1 MARYTGPRCKR
12 ARAVNIDLELTS
24 GVRTIEEKCK
34 FGVAPGS
41 NGQRRSRTSDYGIQL
56 KMKQTI
62 RNYYVLLE
70 KQFKINYERA
80 SRMQGATGNNLL
92 LLLERRLD
100 NIVYRLGFA
109 STRSDSR
116 QLVSHGHVLV
126 NGKRVNI
133 ASYLVS
139 EGDIVE
145 LKEASRS
152 MDRVIFAAKMFETRE
167 KSDWLEVDHK
177 SFTGKVLSFPT
188 VEDFPSFFKVNLVVE
203 FYSK

>member
-1 MARYTGPRCKR
+1 MARYTGPSCKR
-12 ARAVNIDLELTS
+12 ARAVNTDLELKS

-41 NGQRRSRTSDYGIQL
+41 NGQRRSRSSDYGVHL

-70 KQFKINYERA
+70 KQFKISYEKA
-80 SRMQGATGNNLL
+80 SRMKGATGDNLL

-100 NIVYRLGFA
+100 NVVYRLGFA
-109 STRSDSR
+109 STRADAR
-116 QLVSHGHVLV
+116 QLVSHGHILV

-133 ASYLVS
+133 ASYLLS

-145 LKEASRS
+145 LKESSRE
-152 MDRVIFAAKMFETRE
+152 MERVIFAAKMFETRE
-167 KSDWLEVDHK
+167 QISWLEVDHK
-177 SFTGKVLSFPT
+177 VFAGKVSSFPT
-188 VEDFPSFFKVNLVVE
+188 VEDFPAFFKVNLVVE

>member
-12 ARAVNIDLELTS
+12 ARAVNTDLELKS

-41 NGQRRSRTSDYGIQL
+41 NGQRRSRVSDYGMHL

-62 RNYYVLLE
+62 RNYYALLE
-70 KQFKINYERA
+70 KQFKISYNKA

-100 NIVYRLGFA
+100 NVVYRLGFA
-109 STRSDSR
+109 STRSDAR
-116 QLVSHGHVLV
+116 QLVSHGHILV

-133 ASYLVS
+133 SSFLVS
-139 EGDIVE
+139 EGDVIE
-145 LKEASRS
+145 IKESSRS
-152 MDRVIFAAKMFETRE
+152 MERVMFAMKMFESRE
-167 KSDWLEVDHK
+167 NSSWLEVDHK
-177 SFTGKVLSFPT
+177 ACAGKVLSFPT